1 VSDGTEFAREE
12 LRRAAVAGRSAA
24 VAIGVFD
31 GVHRGHR
38 HLIGHLVKRAR
49 HEGLA
54 PLVVTFHPHPRSVLR
69 PGTPLTYLCGLEE
82 RVELL
87 RALGVDAVAVLAF
100 TSELAQLSAS
110 EFASLV
116 VEELRMK
123 LLVVG
128 SDFALGRGR
137 EGTTDVLAR
146 IGGEMGFVVDVV
158 PLLAAS
164 GVKVGSTAVRH
175 ALERGDME
183 TVASLLGRPFSL
195 RGPVVKGAERGK
207 GLGFPTANMA
217 LGQDRAL
224 PAFGVYVTR
233 AYLREGIFPAVTNIG
248 LRPTFSAKGGSAS
261 GGGEDKPTVET
272 FILDFQGEVYGR
284 ELRIELLHRL
294 RGEVRFPSPQALHE
308 QIEKDVA
315 ATRAYLS

>member
-1 VSDGTEFAREE
+1 
-12 LRRAAVAGRSAA
+12 

-38 HLIGHLVKRAR
+38 HLIGHLVERAR
-49 HEGLA
+49 REGLA
-54 PLVVTFHPHPRSVLR
+54 PLVVTFHPHPRTVVR

-87 RALGVDAVAVLAF
+87 RALGVDDVAVLAF

-110 EFASLV
+110 EFVSLLV
-116 VEELRMK
+116 DELRMK

-137 EGTTDVLAR
+137 EGTTDVVAR

-158 PLLAAS
+158 PLLAA
-164 GVKVGSTAVRH
+164 GDGEKVGSTAVRH

-217 LGQDRAL
+217 FGQDRAL

-248 LRPTFSAKGGSAS
+248 SRPTFH
-261 GGGEDKPTVET
+261 EDKPTVET
-272 FILDFQGEVYGR
+272 FILDFQGEVYGQ

-294 RGEVRFPSPQALHE
+294 REEIRFPSPEALRE
-308 QIEKDVA
+308 QIDKDVA
-315 ATRAYLS
+315 ATRAYLA

>member
-1 VSDGTEFAREE
+1 VSDGTAFAREE
-12 LRRAAVAGRSAA
+12 LRRAAAPGRSAA

-38 HLIGHLVKRAR
+38 YLIDHLVERAR
-49 HEGLA
+49 NEGLA

-69 PGTPLTYLCGLEE
+69 PETPLTYLCSLEE

-87 RALGVDAVAVLAF
+87 RALGVDDVAVLAF
-100 TSELAQLSAS
+100 TSELAQLSARD
-110 EFASLV
+110 FAALA
-116 VEELRMK
+116 VEELHMK

-137 EGTTDVLAR
+137 EGTTDVLAG

-164 GVKVGSTAVRH
+164 GEKVGSTAVRQ
-175 ALERGDME
+175 ALARGDME
-183 TVASLLGRPFSL
+183 TAASLLGRPFAL
-195 RGPVVKGAERGK
+195 RGPVIKGAERGK

-217 LGQDRAL
+217 FGRDRAL

-233 AYLREGIFPAVTNIG
+233 AYLREGVFPAVTNIG
-248 LRPTFSAKGGSAS
+248 LRPTFD
-261 GGGEDKPTVET
+261 EDKPTVET
-272 FILDFQGEVYGR
+272 FILDFQGEVYGQ
-284 ELRIELLHRL
+284 ELRIELVHRL
-294 RGEVRFPSPQALHE
+294 RGEVRFPTPEALRD

-315 ATRAYLS
+315 ATRAYLA

>member
-1 VSDGTEFAREE
+1 MSDGTEFAREE
-12 LRRAAVAGRSAA
+12 LRRAAAPGRSAA

-38 HLIGHLVKRAR
+38 HLIGHLVDRAG

-54 PLVVTFHPHPRSVLR
+54 RLVVTFHPHPRSVLR
-69 PGTPLTYLCGLEE
+69 PETPLTYLCGLEE

-87 RALGVDAVAVLAF
+87 QALGVDDVAVLAF
-100 TSELAQLSAS
+100 TSELAQLSARD
-110 EFASLV
+110 FVSLV

-123 LLVVG
+123 LLIVG

-137 EGTTDVLAR
+137 EGTTDVVAA
-146 IGGEMGFVVDVV
+146 IGGEMGFEVDVV

-164 GVKVGSTAVRH
+164 GEKVGSTAVRQ

-183 TVASLLGRPFSL
+183 TVASLLGRSFAL
-195 RGPVVKGAERGK
+195 RGPVIKGAERGK

-217 LGQDRAL
+217 FGQDRAL

-233 AYLREGIFPAVTNIG
+233 AYLREGVFPAVTNIG
-248 LRPTFSAKGGSAS
+248 LRPTFH
-261 GGGEDKPTVET
+261 EDKPTVET
-272 FILDFQGEVYGR
+272 FILDFQGEVYGQ

-294 RGEVRFPSPQALHE
+294 RGEMRFPSPEALRE

-315 ATRAYLS
+315 ASRAYLS

>member
-1 VSDGTEFAREE
+1 MSDGTAFAREE
-12 LRRAAVAGRSAA
+12 LRRAAAPGRSAA

-38 HLIGHLVKRAR
+38 YLIDHLVERAR
-49 HEGLA
+49 NEGLA

-69 PGTPLTYLCGLEE
+69 PETPLTYLCSLEE

-87 RALGVDAVAVLAF
+87 RALGVDDVAVLAF
-100 TSELAQLSAS
+100 TSELAQLSARD
-110 EFASLV
+110 FAALA
-116 VEELRMK
+116 VEELHMK
-123 LLVVG
+123 LLGVG

-137 EGTTDVLAR
+137 EGTTDVLAG

-164 GVKVGSTAVRH
+164 GEKVGSTAVRQ
-175 ALERGDME
+175 ALARGDME
-183 TVASLLGRPFSL
+183 TAASLLGRPFAL
-195 RGPVVKGAERGK
+195 RGPVIKGAERGK

-217 LGQDRAL
+217 FGRDRAL

-233 AYLREGIFPAVTNIG
+233 AYLREGVFPAVTNIG
-248 LRPTFSAKGGSAS
+248 LRPTFD
-261 GGGEDKPTVET
+261 EDKPTVET
-272 FILDFQGEVYGR
+272 FILDFQGEVYGQ
-284 ELRIELLHRL
+284 ELRIELVHRL
-294 RGEVRFPSPQALHE
+294 RGEVRFPTPEALRD

-315 ATRAYLS
+315 ATRAYLA